1 MQKHFVLSLCVV
13 SALLILSCAKS
24 EPEAGTNK
32 TAEVK
37 PATTSTPS
45 LTASSSTRIGVP
57 ECDDFIVK
65 YDACVSNKVPE
76 TARAQY
82 KTSIEQWRNSWKQ
95 LAANPQTKP
104 SLVQACKTAAEQAR
118 TSMKSFNCD
127 F

>member
-65 YDACVSNKVPE
+65 YDACVSNKVP
-76 TARAQY
+76 AYKRRA
-82 KTSIEQWRNSWKQ
+82 KDFLDE
-95 LAANPQTKP
+95 
-104 SLVQACKTAAEQAR
+104 LVWMSRALKWPDELHPCV
-118 TSMKSFNCD
+118 
-127 F
+127 